1 MVVEPERCVPC
12 MSKVIASLKNN
23 ISKEKEWILI
33 YGNPKRQSFLMNH
46 LSNSYISPTDEFFYI
61 YLKSSEIETPLD
73 FFLPILK
80 KKFGEQYFEENVA
93 GVVDMFVGGGEE
105 DEIFSLSEMCGKEE
119 ISGIDNSDKMP
130 VILIDGIEEVL
141 FSLDHP
147 GMCVDK
153 SGIVLNDQ
161 KLSDDLGFGRHLRK
175 YLHQMADKAIVYG
188 TVKDSDSIEY
198 LLTLG
203 NEKYQLYAN
212 NFLHL
217 HLS

>member
-1 MVVEPERCVPC
+1 
-12 MSKVIASLKNN
+12 MSRVIASLKNN

-46 LSNSYISPTDEFFYI
+46 LSNSYISPTDKLFYI

-80 KKFGEQYFEENVA
+80 KKFGDKYFEENIA
-93 GVVDMFVGGGEE
+93 GVVDMFINSDEE
-105 DEIFSLSEMCGKEE
+105 DEIFKLAEMCGKEE
-119 ISGIDNSDKMP
+119 VFGIDNSDKMP

-141 FSLDHP
+141 FGLDYP
-147 GMCVDK
+147 GINVDK
-153 SGIVLNDQ
+153 SCIVLNDR
-161 KLSDDLGFGRHLRK
+161 KLSEDLGFGRHLRK

-188 TVKDSDSIEY
+188 TVKDSESMQY

-212 NFLHL
+212 NFLHM
-217 HLS
+217 HLSS